1 MVIHDTAKSTRN
13 TAGRRASA
21 SACVMSEGV
30 ARRWLT

>member
-21 SACVMSEGV
+21 SACVMSESV